1 MAEEK
6 KFTLAEAIEV
16 NQAISNEIADVLD
29 VAAIDVNDLYG
40 DDSLLGIFGDDK
52 GTTRVGRVFAHALT
66 DRLLWAR
73 DSGLILT
80 FDPEA
85 EYVRVTHPP
94 EDDLREKDNG

>member
-1 MAEEK
+1 MTEEK

-16 NQAISNEIADVLD
+16 NQAIANEIADLIP
-29 VAAIDVNDLYG
+29 VAAQDIWDLYR
-40 DDSLLGIFGDDK
+40 DDSLLSILGEDDS
-52 GTTRVGRVFAHALT
+52 RVARLLAHCLT

-80 FDPEA
+80 FDPDA

-94 EDDLREKDNG
+94 KTQAES